1 MRDGK
6 ISTEEYQKLKGVD
19 IREIDPA
26 AAADIRGITVNPD
39 LSPAER
45 LLDVAR
51 QMNGNPF
58 VYRHGFPPVSVGR
71 VPGKVL
77 RRPTCGTIQL
87 RPVSQA
93 A

>member
-39 LSPAER
+39 L
-45 LLDVAR
+45 LDVAR

-58 VYRHGFPPVSVGR
+58 VYRCGDLLVKTSFTGTASLQSVLEECLE
-71 VPGKVL
+71 KF
-77 RRPTCGTIQL
+77 
-87 RPVSQA
+87 
-93 A
+93 

>member
-51 QMNGNPF
+51 QI
-58 VYRHGFPPVSVGR
+58 YRHGFPPVSVGR

>member
-58 VYRHGFPPVSVGR
+58 VYDLLVKTSFTGTASLQSVLEECLE
-71 VPGKVL
+71 KF
-77 RRPTCGTIQL
+77 
-87 RPVSQA
+87 
-93 A
+93 

>member
-26 AAADIRGITVNPD
+26 SAADIRGITVNPD
-39 LSPAER
+39 LPPAER
-45 LLDVAR
+45 LLAR

-58 VYRHGFPPVSVGR
+58 VYRCGDLLVKTSFTGTASLQSVLEECLE
-71 VPGKVL
+71 KF
-77 RRPTCGTIQL
+77 
-87 RPVSQA
+87 
-93 A
+93 